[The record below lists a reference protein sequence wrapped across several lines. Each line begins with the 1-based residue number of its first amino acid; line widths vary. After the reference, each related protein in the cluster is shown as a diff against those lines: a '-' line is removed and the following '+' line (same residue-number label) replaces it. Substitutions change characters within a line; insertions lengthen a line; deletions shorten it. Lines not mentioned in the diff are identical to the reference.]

1 MKDYIKNVPVSAC
14 ATSRIHMRTCTF
26 SISSAPQVNPAK
38 YTNIEVQQLG
48 GIRKFNLKNL
58 V

>member
-14 ATSRIHMRTCTF
+14 ATSRIHMRTGTF

-38 YTNIEVQQLG
+38 YTNIEVQ
-48 GIRKFNLKNL
+48 
-58 V
+58 